1 MISES
6 AEALGYVHSYET
18 FGAVD
23 GPGIRFIVFMQGC
36 RLRCRYCH
44 NPDTWEFRKGEKV
57 SAGSV
62 VKRILEYKS
71 YIKRGGVTLSGG
83 EPLEQHDF
91 TLALLKMLHGHGLHT
106 AIDTA
111 GSLPL
116 GKTHDIIEAADMLL
130 LDIKE
135 LDARDAIALTGM
147 SSRNTLDTLDYTR
160 DIGKPVWIRHV
171 IVPGITL
178 KKEKLER
185 LADYLRRY
193 PNIQRIDL
201 LPFHKMG
208 EYKWEGCGEEYTLG
222 ATKAP
227 SAEELSE
234 AKDIFIKAG
243 LPIK

>member
-1 MISES
+1 MTSES
-6 AEALGYVHSYET
+6 SMGYIHSYET

-44 NPDTWEFRKGEKV
+44 NPDTWEFKKGSPV
-57 SAGSV
+57 SAAEVLS
-62 VKRILEYKS
+62 RILEYRS
-71 YIKRGGVTLSGG
+71 YIKRGGVTISGG

-91 TLALLKMLHGHGLHT
+91 VLELLRLLHEYGLHT

-116 GKTHDIIEAADMLL
+116 GKTHDIIETADMLL

-171 IVPGITL
+171 LVPNVTMIS
-178 KKEKLER
+178 EKLER

-193 PNIQRIDL
+193 PNIERVDL

-208 EYKWEGCGEEYTLG
+208 EYKWEGCGTPYTLKN
-222 ATKAP
+222 TKAP
-227 SAEELSE
+227 SADELE
-234 AKDIFIKAG
+234 RAKQIFKKAG
-243 LPIK
+243 LPVK